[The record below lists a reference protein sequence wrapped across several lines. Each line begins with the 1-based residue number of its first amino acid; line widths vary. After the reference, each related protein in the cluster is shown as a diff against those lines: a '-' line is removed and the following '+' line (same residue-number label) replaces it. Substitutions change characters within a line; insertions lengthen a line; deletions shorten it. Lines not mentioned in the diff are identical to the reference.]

1 MNKFESNQGN
11 VINFEAKKVEQL
23 KDTEEELRIA
33 MVQATEDLERGQI
46 TEVVFDDL
54 RSRYFIAKQ
63 EREDFEGKS
72 KI

>member
-11 VINFEAKKVEQL
+11 VINFEEKKLEQL
-23 KDTEEELRIA
+23 KDTEETFRIA
-33 MVQATEDLERGQI
+33 MVQAIEDLERGQI

-63 EREDFEGKS
+63 EREDFELKF